1 MTITGVRHVGLSVSD
16 AGRSAQWYTTVL
28 GFSELFRETSGDR
41 TAIIL
46 RAPDAG
52 VLIGLVHFAAS
63 SRDTF
68 TPYRTGL
75 DHLCLLVPTRADL
88 EKWATR
94 LDDHQVPNSG
104 IAEMATGPILNF
116 KDPDGIALALATPP
130 SAPH

>member
-1 MTITGVRHVGLSVSD
+1 
-16 AGRSAQWYTTVL
+16 
-28 GFSELFRETSGDR
+28 
-41 TAIIL
+41 
-46 RAPDAG
+46 
-52 VLIGLVHFAAS
+52 VHFTAS